1 MITTAPLFYS
11 RGLNVTQLV
20 QYALGVFEPPAVD
33 VVEFD
38 DQDGGVVEREL
49 AVPFL
54 RGMDSVVVENA
65 KLQLRSKPREM
76 EIDDY
81 QVSEPGGQPG
91 IIVRLPRISRL
102 LKIAID
108 FTVPPEFAAQTVR
121 IVVRNA
127 QPQQAGGFTFS
138 PPVYAAPD
146 FDSPGPMFSKTLT
159 GLSRTN
165 TSTGAVL
172 GFPRPL
178 GEAWLL
184 QLATGDDAVK
194 LNAIAVNPTV
204 RYVRIDAVPQN
215 LTLAI
220 RLADESPQLWS
231 HPQLFLPEAGVQDVD
246 FSPLAQKRLSEV
258 LKEADPTTA
267 VTLSL
272 GLEFKSDSGG
282 DVSIASRTL
291 DARYHVDAI
300 GADGQ
305 NRRLGG
311 DWTPLDINAPAAL
324 RPVKVAADITVRP
337 TGRELNAASP
347 EPPLD
352 RPSRGLRLQQDTL
365 VAGATTFTAPVAER
379 LADSPLVSARVYV
392 SSRVASEVVLELRAD
407 AAGAPGA
414 PVAPPVVRQFEPG
427 FSGWAEFE
435 LESPWTPPAAQ
446 VDLWACVR
454 TNLGEV
460 LWYAAPGEESGAGRL
475 VSLDRGASWGAADE
489 ALALNGPL
497 LVQLFHSVPDPQ
509 PEPTVRLHRGG
520 LLLSS
525 NVLRAGSNA
534 PVRQGPREFVLQGA
548 SLPHAV
554 SNLLASAQGSEKV
567 TTAMSLFSRAVADL
581 QITRLLLEYDPFQA
595 SATGN

>member
-1 MITTAPLFYS
+1 
-11 RGLNVTQLV
+11 
-20 QYALGVFEPPAVD
+20 
-33 VVEFD
+33 
-38 DQDGGVVEREL
+38 
-49 AVPFL
+49 
-54 RGMDSVVVENA
+54 
-65 KLQLRSKPREM
+65 
-76 EIDDY
+76 
-81 QVSEPGGQPG
+81 
-91 IIVRLPRISRL
+91 
-102 LKIAID
+102 
-108 FTVPPEFAAQTVR
+108 
-121 IVVRNA
+121 
-127 QPQQAGGFTFS
+127 
-138 PPVYAAPD
+138 
-146 FDSPGPMFSKTLT
+146 MFSKTLT

-172 GFPRPL
+172 SFPRPL

-194 LNAIAVNPTV
+194 LDAIAVNPTV

-258 LKEADPTTA
+258 LKQADPKTA

-311 DWTPLDINAPAAL
+311 DWTALDIDAPAAL

-337 TGRELNAASP
+337 TGRELNGASP

-352 RPSRGLRLQQDTL
+352 RPSRGIRIQQNTL
-365 VAGATTFTAPVAER
+365 VAGATSFTAPVAER

-392 SSRVASEVVLELRAD
+392 SSRVASEVVLELRTD

-414 PVAPPVVRQFEPG
+414 PIAPPVVRQLEPG

-446 VDLWACVR
+446 VDLWACLR

-520 LLLSS
+520 SLLSG
-525 NVLRAGSNA
+525 NLLRAGSNA

-548 SLPHAV
+548 SLPDAV

-595 SATGN
+595 SAAGN

>member
-1 MITTAPLFYS
+1 MAGAPLFYS
-11 RGLNVTQLV
+11 RALDVTQLT

-33 VVEFD
+33 VVEFA
-38 DQDGGVVEREL
+38 DQDGGLVQREL

-76 EIDDY
+76 DIDDF
-81 QVSEPGGQPG
+81 QVSEPSGQPG
-91 IIVRLPRISRL
+91 IVVTLPRISRL

-108 FTVPPEFAAQTVR
+108 FTVPAEFAAQTVHV
-121 IVVRNA
+121 VVRNA
-127 QPQQAGGFTFS
+127 QPQQTGGFTFS

-146 FDSPGPMFSKTLT
+146 FDSPGPMFPKPLT
-159 GLSRTN
+159 GISRTN

-172 GFPRPL
+172 TFPRPL
-178 GEAWLL
+178 GQAWLV
-184 QLATGDDAVK
+184 QLATGDDPVK

-220 RLADESPQLWS
+220 RLASESPQLWS

-258 LKEADPTTA
+258 LKQADPTTA

-311 DWTPLDINAPAAL
+311 DWTALDINAPAAL
-324 RPVKVAADITVRP
+324 RPVKVAVDITVRP
-337 TGRELNAASP
+337 AGRELNGASA
-347 EPPLD
+347 EPPIS
-352 RPSRGLRLQQDTL
+352 RPSRGLRVRQNNL
-365 VAGATTFTAPVAER
+365 VAGAIGFTAPVAGT
-379 LADSPLVSARVYV
+379 LSDSPLVSARVYL
-392 SSRVASEVVLELRAD
+392 SAIAASEVVLDIRAD

-414 PVAPPVVRQFEPG
+414 PIAPPVVRQFEAA

-435 LESPWTPPAAQ
+435 LESPWTPPAAT
-446 VDLWACVR
+446 VDLWACLR

-460 LWYAAPGEESGAGRL
+460 FWFSAPDGDDNGTSRL

-509 PEPTVRLHRGG
+509 PEPAVRLHRGAS
-520 LLLSS
+520 LLSS
-525 NVLRAGSNA
+525 NLLRAGSNA

-548 SLPHAV
+548 SLPDSV
-554 SNLLASAQGSEKV
+554 SNLLASAPGSEKV

-595 SATGN
+595 SAV